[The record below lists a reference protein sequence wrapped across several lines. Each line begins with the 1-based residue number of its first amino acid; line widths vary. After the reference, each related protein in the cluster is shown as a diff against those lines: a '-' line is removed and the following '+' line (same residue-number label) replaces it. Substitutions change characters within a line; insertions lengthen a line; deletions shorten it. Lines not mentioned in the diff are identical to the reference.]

1 MNLKNRTKHMLS
13 NRLTITANRSL
24 KIFNKVRELE
34 DLVKFM
40 LMSINRAEYRKVKL
54 MILMEMKTLKVM
66 RKVREQKNF
75 NDPSQTQSS

>member
-1 MNLKNRTKHMLS
+1 MLS
-13 NRLTITANRSL
+13 NRLTITANRNL

-54 MILMEMKTLKVM
+54 MILMETKTLKVM